1 MSVNIDNN
9 VHGQLF
15 NLSVFKLMLPYFSI
29 FDLLSIHLSTVLLNT
44 LYNYLLKCTNI
55 LSNYNFT
62 CVSFGANLRKVLWK
76 YSYCIQ
82 INVFYSKLPILS
94 SHSLIPSSSNLVQ
107 WFNGPLQLRL
117 KYRSWVQGMNPCAT

>member
-1 MSVNIDNN
+1 M
-9 VHGQLF
+9 HGQLF

-94 SHSLIPSSSNLVQ
+94 SHSLFLISSQANFVQ
-107 WFNGPLQLRL
+107 WPI
-117 KYRSWVQGMNPCAT
+117 AA